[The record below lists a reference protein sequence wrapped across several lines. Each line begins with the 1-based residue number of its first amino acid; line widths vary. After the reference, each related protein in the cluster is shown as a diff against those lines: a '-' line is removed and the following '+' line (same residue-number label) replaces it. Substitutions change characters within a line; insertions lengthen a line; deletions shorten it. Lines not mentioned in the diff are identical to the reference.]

1 MPDNW
6 MFAAKF
12 LVEESP
18 GSIRTQ
24 CQLTAG
30 EGDLRDSAT
39 ENKPPYQGK
48 GETAR

>member
-6 MFAAKF
+6 IVTNSM
-12 LVEESP
+12 LLEESP
-18 GSIRTQ
+18 GSKKTQ
-24 CQLTAG
+24 CQLMTG
-30 EGDLRDSAT
+30 GGDFRDSAT

>member
-1 MPDNW
+1 MLLI
-6 MFAAKF
+6 KI
-12 LVEESP
+12 LLEESP
-18 GSIRTQ
+18 GCVKTQ
-24 CQLTAG
+24 WQLTAG